1 MHIGFPGRLKI
12 LNLAALLTVLGSALS
27 AVLQI
32 ESILLRWQ
40 VILLLGVFVGLQL
53 NLPEVS
59 EDTLVR
65 RKGGLFVSLQAL
77 IITYLV
83 LRTGIGFSFLVL
95 FFILSTNIALYYPLR
110 WVFAWIGAFILLTAF
125 LNVRGGGWE
134 LLLLETAVY
143 AAGYLFF
150 GITTGAL
157 RSAQLAQAQSES
169 LYQQQTYLVARQKEL
184 LERQEALLDELQLK
198 NQQLED
204 YAQQAQTLAVV
215 EERNRL
221 SREMHD
227 TLGHRLTSSAVQL
240 EAAQRLLP
248 TDRERAGMLLGE
260 VRQEIRQA
268 LTELRQVVGR
278 LREPVESELDLPQ
291 ALLRM
296 VERFQSASGIQV
308 YLELP
313 EAPCPFSPAQRLAL
327 YRSAQAGLT
336 NVQRHAQA
344 TEARLRLSCTADEIC
359 LELSDNGAGL
369 PERDHNDGELNE
381 PTRSYAGFGLLG
393 LQERAAAL
401 GGTVR
406 LENAPGGGA
415 VLTVCLPSNVQPCED
430 GRADSVRITP
440 SQGFRSQP

>member
-1 MHIGFPGRLKI
+1 MNIRATGRLKI
-12 LNLAALLTVLGSALS
+12 INLAALLTVLGSALS

-40 VILLLGVFVGLQL
+40 VILLLGAFVGLQL
-53 NLPEVS
+53 SLPEVS
-59 EDTLVR
+59 EDPAAR
-65 RKGGLFVSLQAL
+65 RKAGLFASLQAL
-77 IITYLV
+77 IVAYLV

-110 WVFAWIGAFILLTAF
+110 WVFAWIGGFILLTAF

-150 GITTGAL
+150 GIITGAL
-157 RSAQLAQAQSES
+157 RTAQLARAQSES

-184 LERQEALLDELQLK
+184 LEGQAALLDELQLK
-198 NQQLED
+198 NRQLED

-227 TLGHRLTSSAVQL
+227 TLGHRLTSSSVQL

-248 TDRERAGMLLGE
+248 ADRERAGLMLGE

-268 LTELRQVVGR
+268 LAELRQVVGR

-291 ALLRM
+291 ALRRIDPPG
-296 VERFQSASGIQV
+296 VGGAAPGCRQTARAGRERAGPTAGAAAHDRALPIRQRHPGAAGSARSA
-308 YLELP
+308 LLALARP
-313 EAPCPFSPAQRLAL
+313 EAGAIS
-327 YRSAQAGLT
+327 
-336 NVQRHAQA
+336 
-344 TEARLRLSCTADEIC
+344 LR
-359 LELSDNGAGL
+359 
-369 PERDHNDGELNE
+369 P
-381 PTRSYAGFGLLG
+381 
-393 LQERAAAL
+393 
-401 GGTVR
+401 
-406 LENAPGGGA
+406 
-415 VLTVCLPSNVQPCED
+415 
-430 GRADSVRITP
+430 GRADQRP
-440 SQGFRSQP
+440 APRPGQRSPPAPVLHAGGDLPGGS